1 MAERVR
7 CPSPYWDWGPRVAPE
22 AYYQLFCG
30 TAPTHHLYGLRAA
43 LDMIDEEGLATVW
56 RRHAVFARAV
66 WAAVDAWGAEGALE
80 LNLGDP
86 GLRSHAVTTIRTSP
100 GDGTRLRRWC
110 AEVAGLTLGIG
121 LSVEGVDPDSVFRIG
136 HMGHL
141 NPPMLLGA
149 LATIE
154 AGLVALDIPHGQGG
168 SAVAAATIAA
178 ERAGEDVVTGLEIG

>member
-1 MAERVR
+1 M
-7 CPSPYWDWGPRVAPE
+7 
-22 AYYQLFCG
+22 
-30 TAPTHHLYGLRAA
+30 
-43 LDMIDEEGLATVW
+43 
-56 RRHAVFARAV
+56 
-66 WAAVDAWGAEGALE
+66 
-80 LNLGDP
+80 
-86 GLRSHAVTTIRTSP
+86 TTIRTSP

-154 AGLVALDIPHGQGG
+154 AGLVALDIRARAGRQRGG
-168 SAVAAATIAA
+168 GCDDRR
-178 ERAGEDVVTGLEIG
+178 RARRGEDVATGVEIG